1 MKPSQSLLTTD
12 LQKSLLM
19 LVCSVFAFAFANHCS
34 AQPIVGKWNQLKI
47 KTFYTAEGAKQ
58 NGNHS
63 ESEIK
68 MSDIG
73 TGTFVFYSNHTY
85 RQETTTGNSKVK
97 TILGTWSMSGNQ
109 LEMQMLAQQE
119 DPRDNPKKGTP
130 PEKTTVNINGDKME
144 WTTVH
149 PGSDKLISK
158 IVLTFAKNS

>member
-19 LVCSVFAFAFANHCS
+19 LICSVFAFAFANHCS

-119 DPRDNPKKGTP
+119 NPRDNPKKGTP
-130 PEKTTVNINGDKME
+130 PERTTVNINGDKME

>member
-1 MKPSQSLLTTD
+1 MKTTPALLTTA
-12 LQKSLLM
+12 LQKSL
-19 LVCSVFAFAFANHCS
+19 VVICSSVFVFAGANTCS
-34 AQPIVGKWNQLKI
+34 AQSIVGKWNQLKI

-68 MSDIG
+68 ISDIG
-73 TGTFVFYSNHTY
+73 TGTYVFYSNHTY

-97 TILGTWSMSGNQ
+97 TILGTWSMTGNQ
-109 LEMQMLAQQE
+109 LEMQLLAQQE

-130 PEKTTVNINGDKME
+130 PEKTTVTITGDKME
-144 WTTVH
+144 WTTPR
-149 PGSDKLISK
+149 PGDQIVSK